1 MHVPWL
7 GLRAGIKRVK
17 MVLSGCAR
25 AIATM
30 LGRTRPSTA
39 SSIRSQIVQ
48 LAGGTVGSGSDN
60 SEKGLRMQ
68 QAGFDRGATDAHSRR
83 TRRCKGRVHGLRRKI
98 ERLRADGAELAEI
111 NAALAEFKAINKERW
126 KVFRRS
132 HGPQLQRLRYCRYAD
147 DSMIGIIG
155 TKAPSSFRSRERCPA
170 RKVPPPL

>member
-1 MHVPWL
+1 LVPAQTTL
-7 GLRAGIKRVK
+7 KK
-17 MVLSGCAR
+17 GCACNR
-25 AIATM
+25 
-30 LGRTRPSTA
+30 RD
-39 SSIRSQIVQ
+39 SIE
-48 LAGGTVGSGSDN
+48 A
-60 SEKGLRMQ
+60 
-68 QAGFDRGATDAHSRR
+68 ATDAHSRR

-111 NAALAEFKAINKERW
+111 NAAWAEFKAINKERW